1 MEDQWLS
8 TMVTA
13 MDSSSM
19 IKKPELFSSL
29 SQEMRKVLY
38 PERGKGNESIEYERQ
53 YNNPTTVSVTE
64 GNSLGKDVAM
74 LASSSSD
81 MQCNST
87 GIQANTTQSMYSQS
101 DYEISKEMEHLASKM
116 HNQANQQL
124 NASTGINDLP

>member
-38 PERGKGNESIEYERQ
+38 PERGKGNESNEYERQ
-53 YNNPTTVSVTE
+53 YNNPITVSVAE

-81 MQCNST
+81 MLYNST
-87 GIQANTTQSMYSQS
+87 GIQANTTQSMY
-101 DYEISKEMEHLASKM
+101 
-116 HNQANQQL
+116 
-124 NASTGINDLP
+124 

>member
-1 MEDQWLS
+1 MS
-8 TMVTA
+8 AMVTA

-38 PERGKGNESIEYERQ
+38 PERGKGTRCNESIEYERN
-53 YNNPTTVSVTE
+53 YNNPTTVTVSE
-64 GNSLGKDVAM
+64 SNYLGKDVVI
-74 LASSSSD
+74 LPSSSSE
-81 MQCNST
+81 MPGKST

-101 DYEISKEMEHLASKM
+101 DFEISKEMELLASKM

-124 NASTGINDLP
+124 NASTGKNDLP

>member
-1 MEDQWLS
+1 MS

-13 MDSSSM
+13 MDSSSI

-38 PERGKGNESIEYERQ
+38 PERGKSTSCNESIEYERH
-53 YNNPTTVSVTE
+53 YNNPKTVSAPE
-64 GNSLGKDVAM
+64 GNSLGKAVTI
-74 LASSSSD
+74 LSSSSSE
-81 MQCNST
+81 MPCKST

-101 DYEISKEMEHLASKM
+101 DFEISKEMEHLASKM

-124 NASTGINDLP
+124 NASPGIKDLP